1 MFDYLFGHPYCLPVT
16 KQKLSFFVSSTLL
29 SIFMLT
35 VVVSTQSHA
44 QENFDPKWDETVET
58 YEIARPTFISNSK
71 MLIAYPTKIK
81 TSTACSNIVFQVA
94 LEKSTESYFEEIS
107 DIRKRSEFRV
117 EIWTSNGQNLGL
129 INNAN
134 LANPLWSPSQVT
146 QFSAR
151 VCPQN
156 FRPGDSVNLDFR
168 IYSRIVVLSSSDQG
182 ITFTK
187 TATLNYIQAKK
198 ESQVKEI
205 ICVKGNLTKKV
216 KALNPKCPPGY
227 KKK

>member
-1 MFDYLFGHPYCLPVT
+1 
-16 KQKLSFFVSSTLL
+16 
-29 SIFMLT
+29 MLT
-35 VVVSTQSHA
+35 IVVSTQSHA

-58 YEIARPTFISNSK
+58 YEIASPTFISNSK
-71 MLIAYPTKIK
+71 MLIAYPTKIN

-117 EIWTSNGQNLGL
+117 EIWTSDGQSLGL

-156 FRPGDSVNLDFR
+156 LRPGDSVDLDFR
-168 IYSRIVVLSSSDQG
+168 IYSRIVVLSSSDRG
-182 ITFTK
+182 TTFTK
-187 TATLNYIQAKK
+187 RATLNYIQAKQNPSLK
-198 ESQVKEI
+198 TEKPVISGNQTKPKVKTI
-205 ICVKGNLTKKV
+205 VCVRGKLIKKV
-216 KALNPKCPPGY
+216 KAVNPKCPTGY
-227 KKK
+227 KKR